1 MKRYILWSIAVLL
14 MLPLLA
20 LFGNDRASA
29 DEPYFKNKTIRV
41 IVGSPPGGG
50 YDAYARMLARHMGK
64 HIPGNPRFIVINM
77 PGAGGVIAANYLYNV
92 AKPNGL
98 VFGTFSRG
106 AALLPLFGEKT
117 AMYDAKKFTW
127 LGTSSS
133 YKNDAYVLVIRPEL
147 PFKTADELRKSDIPA
162 NLGSTGVGSSAHDV
176 ALLLKELGLNIN
188 LVTGYKGTADMNLA
202 IDRKELDGRTMGLSA
217 IRVSHK
223 DWLEQK
229 KINIMAQ
236 FARETRHPDI
246 PDVPTVR
253 ELARDKEE
261 LALVKFAEMPFF
273 LARPYTAPP
282 GVPPE
287 QAKILREAFI
297 KTHSD
302 PAYLKDVS
310 KVDLDIS
317 PKSGEEVQIMLEE
330 IASAPSSVVERY
342 KKILGIKSSSN

>member
-1 MKRYILWSIAVLL
+1 MKGDRLLGFALVL
-14 MLPLLA
+14 MLVLVGFA
-20 LFGNDRASA
+20 GNDRASA
-29 DEPYFKNKTIRV
+29 DDPYFKNKTIRV
-41 IVGSPPGGG
+41 VVGSPPGGG

-64 HIPGNPRFIVINM
+64 YIPGNPRFIVTNM

-92 AKPNGL
+92 ARPNGL
-98 VFGTFSRG
+98 TFGTFSRG

-117 AMYDAKKFTW
+117 AKYDAKKFTW

-133 YKNDAYVLVIRPEL
+133 YKNDAYVLVVRPEL
-147 PFKTADELRKSDIPA
+147 PFKTAEDLRKSGTPV

-223 DWLEQK
+223 DWLEQR
-229 KINIMAQ
+229 KINIMTQ
-236 FARETRHPDI
+236 FARETRHSDI

-253 ELARDKEE
+253 ELARNKEE

-282 GVPPE
+282 GVPAE
-287 QAKILREAFI
+287 QAKVLREAFV

-302 PAYLKDVS
+302 PQYLKDVS

-317 PKSGEEVQIMLEE
+317 PKSGEEVQAMLEE
-330 IASAPSSVVERY
+330 ISSSPPEVVERY
-342 KKILGIKSSSN
+342 KKVLGIKSGSN